1 MDNCNTTTE
10 TARDL
15 DEHLAWTSA
24 SIAEDANQSSSNE
37 GAESNSGTGESGEI
51 SENSIE
57 IEKEVTDTTQSE
69 GTDSGNE
76 LDHNNETGKIK
87 LKPRIQ

>member
-10 TARDL
+10 TAHDL

-24 SIAEDANQSSSNE
+24 SIAEDANQSSSN
-37 GAESNSGTGESGEI
+37 SGTDESGEI
-51 SENSIE
+51 SQNSIE
-57 IEKEVTDTTQSE
+57 IEEEVTDTTQSE